1 MLAVRLYAAGDL
13 RVEEIAPPL
22 QPDRNEVTLKV
33 TAAGICGSDLHNF
46 KTGAWIT
53 RAPSIAGHEFTGIVT
68 AIGADV
74 RHVRLGDRV
83 LVDSRHMCGACPAC
97 RAGEG
102 QVCDNLGFLGEVI
115 DGGFAE
121 AITLPGRN
129 VLKAPEGVPDRH
141 LALAEPLA
149 VALHALNRLNAPLG
163 ATVVIAG
170 CGPIGAFVA
179 LLASHNGQPV
189 AVVDRN
195 ADRAQLVATIVGGRA
210 LDLTALSAERFR
222 YAVETTGHDQVIN
235 DLVTAVSGCGTIALV
250 GIGKSFPVIDPVRLV
265 EREISLLGCHA
276 FGDELQHISTLLP
289 TLTNV
294 LDAFIGEQITLHEV
308 PAAFSRHIA
317 GRVTGLKTV
326 IRCSGASDE

>member
-22 QPDRNEVTLKV
+22 QPDRKEVTLKV
-33 TAAGICGSDLHNF
+33 TTAGICGSDLHNF

-53 RAPSIAGHEFTGIVT
+53 RAPSVAGHEFTGVVT

-74 RHVRLGDRV
+74 HHVMLGDRV
-83 LVDSRHMCGACPAC
+83 IVDSRHMCGTCPAC

-102 QVCDNLGFLGEVI
+102 QVCDSLGFLGEVI

-121 AITLPGRN
+121 AVTLPGRN

-179 LLASHNGQPV
+179 LLAGRNGHPV
-189 AVVDRN
+189 AVIDRN
-195 ADRAQLVATIVGGRA
+195 ADRAQLVGNIVGARA

-222 YAVETTGHDQVIN
+222 YAVETTRDDCLGRHRQI
-235 DLVTAVSGCGTIALV
+235 VSRRRSGQ
-250 GIGKSFPVIDPVRLV
+250 IGGARDFP
-265 EREISLLGCHA
+265 
-276 FGDELQHISTLLP
+276 
-289 TLTNV
+289 
-294 LDAFIGEQITLHEV
+294 
-308 PAAFSRHIA
+308 A
-317 GRVTGLKTV
+317 GMPC
-326 IRCSGASDE
+326 IR